1 MAEKPFIFIGG
12 ADDFLVE
19 RAGKERF
26 ERMTAGIEDDFA
38 KEIVDGYANNVAEVE
53 KAVGLFVQAVDTL
66 PMFGGTKVVWFQSV
80 CFLAD
85 SVTGR
90 AEGTLKQVERLQE
103 VLGRL
108 DPTSVSV
115 LVTASPVDRRRTFPK
130 WLEKTADFQWLAAA
144 GTGRNDDPRALE
156 ELVRKECAAFGVEIA
171 PNALALLTAK
181 VNANT
186 RLIVEEVRKLATYL
200 GAERGMIEESL
211 VAELVPDF
219 GEGDFFETAE
229 AFFSRDLSWTLDALR
244 RHFFAGHDARG
255 LITTLQNRNRI
266 LIQLKT
272 LLDAGEIRMGYRGL
286 DKPSFEQAARAH
298 REAFGDNDTKSHFN
312 VFTQNLWYLG
322 KLSAGVKGVTLRRLI
337 DHQTEFIRAFE
348 QILTHPNEQ
357 EEVMRTMAIRC
368 LGQPF

>member
-19 RAGKERF
+19 RAGKDCF
-26 ERMTAGIEDDFA
+26 ERMTAGIEDDLA

-53 KAVGLFVQAVDTL
+53 KALNQFVQAVDTL
-66 PMFGGTKVVWFQSV
+66 PMFGGTKVVWFKSV

-90 AEGTLKQVERLQE
+90 AESTLKQVERLQE

-108 DPTSVSV
+108 DTASVSV

-130 WLEKTADFQWLAAA
+130 WLEKNADFQWLAAA
-144 GTGRNDDPRALE
+144 GSGRNDDPRALE
-156 ELVRKECAAFGVEIA
+156 DLVRKECAAFGVEIA
-171 PNALALLTAK
+171 SNALALLTAK

-200 GAERGMIEESL
+200 GAEQGQIEESL

-219 GEGDFFETAE
+219 GEGDFFEAAE

-286 DKPSFEQAARAH
+286 DKATFEQAARAH
-298 REAFGDNDTKSHFN
+298 QEAFGDTDTKSHFN

-322 KLSAGVKGVTLRRLI
+322 KLSAGVKGITLRRLI

-348 QILTHPNEQ
+348 RILTHPNEQ
-357 EEVMRTMAIRC
+357 EEVMRNTAIRC
-368 LGQPF
+368 LGE